1 MFDRYRYAYLLATL
15 ALLIIARPF
24 LPDFGRNFVIA
35 MLGLSLI
42 TAAVTSAAGR
52 YQVWVG
58 VVMTCAIVLSSL
70 APAEPGSF
78 GSALLSPAL
87 GVIYWAL
94 TAFLILRR
102 ILVRTSRVTADTVNG
117 AICVYLVM
125 GLGWSHA
132 YALLEAVHP
141 GSFELG
147 GGVALEG
154 AHYVFERFIGFSFVT
169 LTTLGYGNV
178 IPLTP
183 KSEAL
188 AVAEAITGQLY
199 LAVLLARLVAMEIV
213 GRRAE

>member
-1 MFDRYRYAYLLATL
+1 MLLAAVQIIPL
-15 ALLIIARPF
+15 AIIIERPWT
-24 LPDFGRNFVIA
+24 IA
-35 MLGLSLI
+35 PSAASAWSVLYLGLFPTGLAAIIYFHLIAARGATYLSLSNY
-42 TAAVTSAAGR
+42 AV
-52 YQVWVG
+52 
-58 VVMTCAIVLSSL
+58 
-70 APAEPGSF
+70 
-78 GSALLSPAL
+78 PAL